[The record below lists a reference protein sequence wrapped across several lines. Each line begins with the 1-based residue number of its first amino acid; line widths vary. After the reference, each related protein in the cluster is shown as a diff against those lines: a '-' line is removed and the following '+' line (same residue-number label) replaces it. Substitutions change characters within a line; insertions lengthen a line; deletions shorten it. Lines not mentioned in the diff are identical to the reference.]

1 MLRIAHT
8 VRNMIVPIFLVCEEK
23 DVYLQCF
30 CDFGQG
36 GNIFINKQK
45 NRLLNNILIIYY
57 STLMRKITMLMVI
70 AATMMT
76 AISCGPKKEAQKVL
90 VLYYS
95 QTSNTKA
102 VAEEIATRLGA
113 DIEEIVPV
121 MPYDGDFKATIERCV
136 QDREQGGLPEI
147 QPIAADLAQY
157 DIVFVG
163 YPVWFGTYA
172 PPIASLL
179 DQVDLSGKKVVPFC
193 TFGSGGLESSTKD
206 LVEKLPDAEILP
218 GYGVRAARLEAMPHE
233 VDQFLKAGGFLEG
246 EYTQLED
253 FPEQHEVNEEESAL
267 FDAAVD
273 GYPMIHAKA
282 TMVATRA
289 IPEGKEYL
297 FTAIDLP
304 REDQPNMPPAGEMK
318 VYVTVADGAAPVFT
332 KVIR

>member
-45 NRLLNNILIIYY
+45 NRLLNNTLIIYY

-121 MPYDGDFKATIERCV
+121 IPYDGDFKATIERCV

-163 YPVWFGTYA
+163 YPVPRCPRTPPRYGTDF
-172 PPIASLL
+172 LL
-179 DQVDLSGKKVVPFC
+179 
-193 TFGSGGLESSTKD
+193 
-206 LVEKLPDAEILP
+206 
-218 GYGVRAARLEAMPHE
+218 
-233 VDQFLKAGGFLEG
+233 
-246 EYTQLED
+246 
-253 FPEQHEVNEEESAL
+253 
-267 FDAAVD
+267 
-273 GYPMIHAKA
+273 
-282 TMVATRA
+282 
-289 IPEGKEYL
+289 
-297 FTAIDLP
+297 
-304 REDQPNMPPAGEMK
+304 
-318 VYVTVADGAAPVFT
+318 ADGRLQRQRQADSLPESG
-332 KVIR
+332 I